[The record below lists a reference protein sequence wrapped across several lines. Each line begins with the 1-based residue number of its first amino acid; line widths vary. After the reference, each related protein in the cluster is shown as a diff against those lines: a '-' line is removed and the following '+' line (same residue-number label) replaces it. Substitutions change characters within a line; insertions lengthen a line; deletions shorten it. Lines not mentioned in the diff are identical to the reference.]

1 MSNIDTV
8 RNIYEAFG
16 RGDVAAI
23 LDRLAEDVVWEYDKA
38 DAGIPWLVPRRG
50 RAQVAKFFEALGTV
64 DFQQFLP
71 KTQLESGRIVVSLN
85 DVAFTVKATGKRYVE
100 EDEIHIW
107 HFDADGQVARFCHK
121 TDTLQSWRALQPG

>member
-8 RNIYEAFG
+8 RSIYEAFG

-23 LDRLAEDVVWEYDKA
+23 LGRLAEDVAWEYDKA
-38 DAGIPWLVPRRG
+38 DTGIPWLVPRRG
-50 RAQVAKFFEALGTV
+50 RAQVGKFFEALAAV
-64 DFQQFLP
+64 DFQQFEP
-71 KTQLESGRIVVSLN
+71 KTQLESGNIVVSLN

-100 EDEIHIW
+100 EDEVHIW

-121 TDTLQSWRALQPG
+121 TDTLQSWRVLQPG

>member
-8 RNIYEAFG
+8 RSIYEAFG

-23 LDRLAEDVVWEYDKA
+23 LGRLAEDVVWEYDKA

-100 EDEIHIW
+100 EDEVHIW

>member
-8 RNIYEAFG
+8 RSIYEAFG

-23 LDRLAEDVVWEYDKA
+23 LGRLAEDVVWEYDKA